1 MSMLNSLRI
10 VGVIRRTP
18 RIDDSCPSERVHSTL
33 QINES
38 SKYPQMASIL
48 AIGAAAD
55 ELMQFANGDR
65 VVIRGHL
72 SVSMRTDKLQIFV
85 DKIRAQ
91 KPLPKSSPC
100 THHMQIPPMAVA
112 AR

>member
-1 MSMLNSLRI
+1 MNALKIS
-10 VGVIRRTP
+10 GVIRRTP
-18 RIDDSCPSERVHSTL
+18 RIDDSSPSERVHSTL

-85 DKIRAQ
+85 DKIRRE
-91 KPLPKSSPC
+91 KSLRGHVTC
-100 THHMQIPPMAVA
+100 MHHMEIPTGGSVA
-112 AR
+112 QP